1 MNVGRLWLTVAI
13 LLVAV
18 NLRPAMAA
26 LGPLLDLIQY
36 TTGLDATGAGLLTTL
51 PVFLMGLGA
60 LLSKSLRQTLG
71 EINGVTLGVVLIALA
86 CAARGYWDSSL
97 AMLSSAAVVGVGVA
111 MVQALLP
118 GLIKGRFGAATGRMM
133 GLYTTAIMGGAA
145 VAAASAARLN
155 ATWGWQATLAWWVL
169 PALLALIVWRTVVL
183 HTPAAHKRSAVMHA
197 PIACWRYTRAWT
209 LMLFFG
215 IGTGVYT
222 LILAWLPP
230 FYVELGQSRQ
240 LAGDLLAGLTLTE
253 VVSGMIVSAVVGKY
267 HDRRPLLLAALGCT
281 LSGLAM
287 IILSP
292 VSLAL
297 GAMLLLGLGVG
308 ALFPL
313 SLILAMDHLD
323 NPESSGDLAAF
334 VQGGGYMI
342 ASLMPFL
349 AGWVKREFAH
359 LSLAWVG
366 VFVTVF
372 LVTLLSLRFS
382 PASYH
387 KAFADK

>member
-1 MNVGRLWLTVAI
+1 MKAGRLWLMVAI

-26 LGPLLDLIQY
+26 LGPLLDLIQQG
-36 TTGLDATGAGLLTTL
+36 TGLDATGAGLLTTL

-60 LLSKSLRQTLG
+60 LLSQALRQKLG
-71 EINGVTLGVVLIALA
+71 EVNGVTLGVILIMLA
-86 CAARGYWDSSL
+86 CVARGYWDSAL
-97 AMLSSAAVVGVGVA
+97 AMLASAAVAGVGVA
-111 MVQALLP
+111 LVQALLP
-118 GLIKGRFGAATGRMM
+118 GLIKGHFGAATGRMM
-133 GLYTTAIMGGAA
+133 GLYTTGIMGGAA

-155 ATWGWQATLAWWVL
+155 ETLGWQHTLALWAL
-169 PALLALIVWRTVVL
+169 PALLALIVWITASAQRQQ
-183 HTPAAHKRSAVMHA
+183 PAVIQTQQA
-197 PIACWRYTRAWT
+197 PIQFWRYSRAWA

-253 VVSGMIVSAVVGKY
+253 VMAGVIVSGVVGKY
-267 HDRRPLLLAALGCT
+267 HDRRLLLFTALGCT
-281 LSGLAM
+281 LAGLAVM
-287 IILSP
+287 IVAPISM
-292 VSLAL
+292 AFA
-297 GAMLLLGLGVG
+297 AMVLLGLGVG

-323 NPESSGDLAAF
+323 DPRFSGDLAAF

-349 AGWVKREFAH
+349 AGWVKREFTH
-359 LSLAWVG
+359 LSWAWIG
-366 VFVTVF
+366 VFVAVF
-372 LVTLLSLRFS
+372 FITLLAARFS

-387 KAFADK
+387 KAFAG

>member
-1 MNVGRLWLTVAI
+1 MKAGRWWLMVAI

-26 LGPLLDLIQY
+26 LGPLLDLIQHS
-36 TTGLDATGAGLLTTL
+36 TGLDATGAGLLTTL

-60 LLSKSLRQTLG
+60 LLSQSLRQKLG
-71 EINGVTLGVVLIALA
+71 EVNGVTLGGVLIMLA
-86 CAARGYWDSSL
+86 CAARGYWGSAL
-97 AMLSSAAVVGVGVA
+97 AMLTSAAVVGVGVA
-111 MVQALLP
+111 LVQALLP
-118 GLIKGRFGAATGRMM
+118 GLIKEHFGAATGRMM
-133 GLYTTAIMGGAA
+133 GLYTTGIMGGAA

-155 ATWGWQATLAWWVL
+155 ETLGWQHTLALWAL
-169 PALLALIVWRTVVL
+169 PALLALIVWITASAQRQQ
-183 HTPAAHKRSAVMHA
+183 PAVIQTQQA
-197 PIACWRYTRAWT
+197 PQFWRYSRAWS

-253 VVSGMIVSAVVGKY
+253 VMAGMIVSGVVGKY
-267 HDRRPLLLAALGCT
+267 HDRRPLLFTALGCT
-281 LSGLAM
+281 LAGLAVM
-287 IILSP
+287 IVAPI
-292 VSLAL
+292 SLAFV
-297 GAMLLLGLGVG
+297 AMVLLGLGVG

-323 NPESSGDLAAF
+323 DPRFSGDLAAF

-349 AGWVKREFAH
+349 AGWVKREFTH
-359 LSLAWVG
+359 LSWAWIG
-366 VFVTVF
+366 VFVAVF
-372 LVTLLSLRFS
+372 FITLLAARFS
-382 PASYH
+382 PASYR
-387 KAFADK
+387 KAFSG

>member
-1 MNVGRLWLTVAI
+1 MKAGRWWLMIAI

-26 LGPLLDLIQY
+26 LGPLLDLIQHS
-36 TTGLDATGAGLLTTL
+36 TGLDATGAGLLTTL

-60 LLSKSLRQTLG
+60 LLSQSLRQKLG
-71 EINGVTLGVVLIALA
+71 EVNGITLGVILIMLA
-86 CAARGYWDSSL
+86 CAARGYWDSAL
-97 AMLSSAAVVGVGVA
+97 AMLASAAVVGVGVA
-111 MVQALLP
+111 LVQALLP
-118 GLIKGRFGAATGRMM
+118 GLIKGHFGASTGRMM
-133 GLYTTAIMGGAA
+133 GLYTTGIMGGAA

-155 ATWGWQATLAWWVL
+155 ETLGWQHTLAWWAL
-169 PALLALIVWRTVVL
+169 PALLALIVWITATAPRKR
-183 HTPAAHKRSAVMHA
+183 PAVIQTQQAHMQF
-197 PIACWRYTRAWT
+197 WRYSRAWA

-240 LAGDLLAGLTLTE
+240 LAGDILAGLTLTE
-253 VVSGMIVSAVVGKY
+253 VIAGVIVSAMVGKY
-267 HDRRPLLLAALGCT
+267 HDRRPLLFTALGCT
-281 LSGLAM
+281 LAGLAVM
-287 IILSP
+287 IVAPISMAFATM
-292 VSLAL
+292 V
-297 GAMLLLGLGVG
+297 LLGLGVG

-323 NPESSGDLAAF
+323 DSRFSGDLAAF

-349 AGWVKREFAH
+349 AGWVKREYTH
-359 LSLAWVG
+359 LSWAWMG
-366 VFVTVF
+366 VFVAVF
-372 LVTLLSLRFS
+372 LITLLAARFS
-382 PASYH
+382 SASYH
-387 KAFADK
+387 KAFAG

>member
-1 MNVGRLWLTVAI
+1 MVAI

-26 LGPLLDLIQY
+26 LGPLLDLIQQS
-36 TTGLDATGAGLLTTL
+36 TGLDATGAGLLTTL

-60 LLSKSLRQTLG
+60 LLSQSLREKLG
-71 EINGVTLGVVLIALA
+71 EVNGVTLGLVLIMLA
-86 CAARGYWDSSL
+86 CAARGYWDSAL
-97 AMLSSAAVVGVGVA
+97 AMLTSAAVVGVGVA
-111 MVQALLP
+111 LVQALLP
-118 GLIKGRFGAATGRMM
+118 GLIKGHFGAATGRMM
-133 GLYTTAIMGGAA
+133 GLYTTGIMGGAA

-155 ATWGWQATLAWWVL
+155 EILGWQHTLALLAL
-169 PALLALIVWRTVVL
+169 PALLTMIIWITASAQRQR
-183 HTPAAHKRSAVMHA
+183 PAVIQTQQA
-197 PIACWRYTRAWT
+197 PIQFWRYSRAWV

-215 IGTGVYT
+215 ISTGVYT

-253 VVSGMIVSAVVGKY
+253 VIAGMIVSGVVGKY
-267 HDRRPLLLAALGCT
+267 HDRRPLLFTALGCT
-281 LSGLAM
+281 LAGLAVM
-287 IILSP
+287 IVAPISM
-292 VSLAL
+292 AFA
-297 GAMLLLGLGVG
+297 AMVLLGLGVG

-323 NPESSGDLAAF
+323 DPRFSGDLAAF

-349 AGWVKREFAH
+349 AGWVKREFTH
-359 LSLAWVG
+359 LSWAWIG
-366 VFVTVF
+366 VFVAVF
-372 LVTLLSLRFS
+372 FITLLAARFS
-382 PASYH
+382 PASYR
-387 KAFADK
+387 KAFSG

>member
-1 MNVGRLWLTVAI
+1 MKAGRWWLMVAI

-26 LGPLLDLIQY
+26 LGPLLDLIQQG
-36 TTGLDATGAGLLTTL
+36 TGLDATGAGLLTTL

-60 LLSKSLRQTLG
+60 LLSQSLRQKLG
-71 EINGVTLGVVLIALA
+71 EVNSVTLGVILIMLA
-86 CAARGYWDSSL
+86 CAARGYWDSAL
-97 AMLSSAAVVGVGVA
+97 AMLASAAVVGVGVA
-111 MVQALLP
+111 LVQALLP
-118 GLIKGRFGAATGRMM
+118 GLIKGHFGAATGRMM
-133 GLYTTAIMGGAA
+133 GLYTTGIMGGAA

-155 ATWGWQATLAWWVL
+155 ETLGWQRTLAWWAL
-169 PALLALIVWRTVVL
+169 PALLALLVWLTATALRQRTTV
-183 HTPAAHKRSAVMHA
+183 THA
-197 PIACWRYTRAWT
+197 QQVHMQFWRYSRAWT

-240 LAGDLLAGLTLTE
+240 LAGDILAGLTLTE
-253 VVSGMIVSAVVGKY
+253 VIAGVIVSAMVSKY
-267 HDRRPLLLAALGCT
+267 HDRRPLLFTALGCT
-281 LSGLAM
+281 LSGLAVM
-287 IILSP
+287 IVAPISM
-292 VSLAL
+292 AFA
-297 GAMLLLGLGVG
+297 AMVLLGLGVG

-323 NPESSGDLAAF
+323 DPRFSGDLVAF

-349 AGWVKREFAH
+349 AGWVKREFTH
-359 LSLAWVG
+359 LSWAWMG
-366 VFVTVF
+366 VFVAVF
-372 LVTLLSLRFS
+372 LITLLAARFS

-387 KAFADK
+387 KAFAG

>member
-1 MNVGRLWLTVAI
+1 MKAGRWWLMVAI

-26 LGPLLDLIQY
+26 LGPLLDLIQHS
-36 TTGLDATGAGLLTTL
+36 TGLDATGAGLLTTL

-60 LLSKSLRQTLG
+60 LSSQSLRRKLG
-71 EINGVTLGVVLIALA
+71 EVNGVTLGVILIMLA
-86 CAARGYWDSSL
+86 CAARGYWGSAL

-111 MVQALLP
+111 LVQALLP
-118 GLIKGRFGAATGRMM
+118 GLIKGHFGAATGRMM
-133 GLYTTAIMGGAA
+133 GLYTTGIMGGAA

-155 ATWGWQATLAWWVL
+155 ETLGWQLTLALWAL
-169 PALLALIVWRTVVL
+169 PALLALIIWITASAQRQR
-183 HTPAAHKRSAVMHA
+183 PAVIQTQQA
-197 PIACWRYTRAWT
+197 PIQFWRYSRAWT

-253 VVSGMIVSAVVGKY
+253 VLAGMIVSGVVGKY
-267 HDRRPLLLAALGCT
+267 HDRRPLLFTALGCT
-281 LSGLAM
+281 LAGLAVM
-287 IILSP
+287 IVAPI
-292 VSLAL
+292 SLAFA
-297 GAMLLLGLGVG
+297 AMVLLGLGVG

-323 NPESSGDLAAF
+323 DPRFSGDLAAF

-359 LSLAWVG
+359 LSWAWVG
-366 VFVTVF
+366 VLVAVF
-372 LVTLLSLRFS
+372 FITLLAARFS
-382 PASYH
+382 PASYR
-387 KAFADK
+387 KAFSG

>member
-1 MNVGRLWLTVAI
+1 MKAGRWWLMVAI

-26 LGPLLDLIQY
+26 FGPLLDLIQHS
-36 TTGLDATGAGLLTTL
+36 TGLDATGAGLLTTL

-60 LLSKSLRQTLG
+60 LLSQSLRQKLG
-71 EINGVTLGVVLIALA
+71 EVNGVTLGVVLIMLA
-86 CAARGYWDSSL
+86 CAARGYWGSAL
-97 AMLSSAAVVGVGVA
+97 AMLTSAAVVGVGVA
-111 MVQALLP
+111 LVQALLP
-118 GLIKGRFGAATGRMM
+118 GLIKEHFGAATGRMM
-133 GLYTTAIMGGAA
+133 GLYTTGIMGGAA

-155 ATWGWQATLAWWVL
+155 ETLGWQHTLALWAL
-169 PALLALIVWRTVVL
+169 PALLALIVWITASAQRQQ
-183 HTPAAHKRSAVMHA
+183 PAVIQTQQA
-197 PIACWRYTRAWT
+197 PQFWRYSRAWS

-253 VVSGMIVSAVVGKY
+253 VMAGMIVSGVVGKY
-267 HDRRPLLLAALGCT
+267 HDRRPLLFTALGCT
-281 LSGLAM
+281 LAGLAVM
-287 IILSP
+287 IVAPI
-292 VSLAL
+292 SLAFV
-297 GAMLLLGLGVG
+297 AMVLLGLGVG

-313 SLILAMDHLD
+313 SLILAMDHWD
-323 NPESSGDLAAF
+323 DPRFSGDLAAF

-349 AGWVKREFAH
+349 AGWVKREFTH
-359 LSLAWVG
+359 LSWAWIG
-366 VFVTVF
+366 VFVAVF
-372 LVTLLSLRFS
+372 FITLLTARFS
-382 PASYH
+382 PASYR
-387 KAFADK
+387 KAFSG